1 MVQEK
6 AVVETIVRTKTIV
19 QPGGQVIITDP
30 ALLTGSPVEVIILL
44 SEEGSEPRLSMLDVL
59 NSVPGQLLFQ
69 NAAEVD
75 AYLREERA
83 SWDD

>member
-1 MVQEK
+1 M
-6 AVVETIVRTKTIV
+6 VETIVRAKTIV

-30 ALLTGSPVEVIILL
+30 ALLTGKPVEVIILL
-44 SEEGSEPRLSMLDVL
+44 SEEPSEPKLSMLDVL

-69 NAAEVD
+69 NAAEID
-75 AYLREERA
+75 QYLREERA

>member
-1 MVQEK
+1 M
-6 AVVETIVRTKTIV
+6 VETIVRARTIV

-30 ALLTGSPVEVIILL
+30 ALLTGKPVEVIILL
-44 SEEGSEPRLSMLDVL
+44 SEEPSEPRLSMLDVL
-59 NSVPGQLLFQ
+59 NSVPGHLLFQ

-75 AYLREERA
+75 EYLREERA

>member
-1 MVQEK
+1 MFQEK

>member
-1 MVQEK
+1 M
-6 AVVETIVRTKTIV
+6 VETIVRTKTIV

>member
-1 MVQEK
+1 M
-6 AVVETIVRTKTIV
+6 VETIVRTKTIV

-44 SEEGSEPRLSMLDVL
+44 SEEVSEPRLSMLDVL

>member
-1 MVQEK
+1 M
-6 AVVETIVRTKTIV
+6 VETIVRARTIV

-30 ALLTGSPVEVIILL
+30 ALLTGKPVEVIILL
-44 SEEGSEPRLSMLDVL
+44 SEEPSEPQLSMLDVL
-59 NSVPGQLLFQ
+59 NSVPGHLLFQ

-75 AYLREERA
+75 QYLREERA

>member
-1 MVQEK
+1 M
-6 AVVETIVRTKTIV
+6 VETIVRARTIV

-44 SEEGSEPRLSMLDVL
+44 SEEVSEPRLSMLDVL

>member
-1 MVQEK
+1 M
-6 AVVETIVRTKTIV
+6 VETIVRTKTIV

-44 SEEGSEPRLSMLDVL
+44 SEEGSEPRLSKLDVL